1 MNDLTDTTGVQNP
14 IFKIFQNQ
22 QNSQQKVQNPNVLNP
37 NSLNPIQ
44 IGNNPSVNNGI
55 NSMQGPNNIINP
67 QQPIINAGINQ
78 MPGQYNPIGQ
88 MGFGI
93 NNQIIPQ
100 QGGSNNQ
107 VGMINQINPNIQ
119 QQPINP
125 INPQIIGNNGMINNN
140 NNTMQQLMQ
149 QQLIAQQN
157 LQQQMIAAQIANKQ
171 AQINNILNNMGQG
184 AGINNPVNSSNPIN
198 QSQQQSQPGINVNF
212 RVTGEAGQET
222 ASIMIQCMPD
232 EKISAIIERYRAKSG
247 DNSPTKKFTFNA
259 KNLVP
264 SLTLSE
270 AGISNNANIFV
281 RDTKDIVGGL

>member
-44 IGNNPSVNNGI
+44 IPNNPSVNNGI

-125 INPQIIGNNGMINNN
+125 INPQIIGNNGTPATEGHCNNCCN
-140 NNTMQQLMQ
+140 
-149 QQLIAQQN
+149 
-157 LQQQMIAAQIANKQ
+157 
-171 AQINNILNNMGQG
+171 
-184 AGINNPVNSSNPIN
+184 
-198 QSQQQSQPGINVNF
+198 
-212 RVTGEAGQET
+212 
-222 ASIMIQCMPD
+222 
-232 EKISAIIERYRAKSG
+232 
-247 DNSPTKKFTFNA
+247 
-259 KNLVP
+259 
-264 SLTLSE
+264 
-270 AGISNNANIFV
+270 
-281 RDTKDIVGGL
+281 